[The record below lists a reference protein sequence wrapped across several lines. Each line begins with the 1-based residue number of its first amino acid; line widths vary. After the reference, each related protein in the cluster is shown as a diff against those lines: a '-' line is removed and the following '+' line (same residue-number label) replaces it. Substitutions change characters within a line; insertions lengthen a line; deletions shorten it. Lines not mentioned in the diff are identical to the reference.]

1 VKVGDL
7 VTWRVREGVEEP
19 EFGVIVEKFK
29 ASQRKDTH
37 WWVKFTNGI
46 HAHKDRVLCQERHIV
61 LVKDLKQKRT

>member
-1 VKVGDL
+1 MNIGDL
-7 VTWRVREGVEEP
+7 VTWRTDINVKER

-29 ASQRKDTH
+29 SSQRKDTH

-61 LVKDLKQKRT
+61 VVEDLK